1 MFEQLLSGNDDVG
14 PSEILNKFFASEEID
29 NKTILTMDQI
39 RVERQLLWVLKM
51 KGMPEEELNFIIDF
65 FDKYKIQKLSKNGI
79 ARKQVLEGLKSQALM
94 EQQTLMGRQ
103 ELK

>member
-1 MFEQLLSGNDDVG
+1 MFDQLLNANDDVG

-29 NKTILTMDQI
+29 NKTILTMEQI
-39 RVERQLLWVLKM
+39 RVERQLKWVLKM
-51 KGMPEEELNFIIDF
+51 KGMSDEELAFIDEF
-65 FDKYKIQKLSKNGI
+65 FDKYKVQKLSKNGI

-94 EQQTLMGRQ
+94 EQQNIMGRS